1 MPGVKCTHGVLADNL
16 LSKIQM
22 QMLLM
27 ACTSEVTKS
36 GNMANSVYK
45 LLKVCIWTYASAIHI
60 CNQHLP

>member
-1 MPGVKCTHGVLADNL
+1 MPGVKCTHGVLPDNL
-16 LSKIQM
+16 LSKIQMQM

-45 LLKVCIWTYASAIHI
+45 LLKVCIWTLRVGYP
-60 CNQHLP
+60 HL